1 MAVENDVLST
11 IRARPV
17 RMALPAGMPPGVL
30 HDRRNHERRDALVR
44 RILAEFDDMPGMSLS
59 LQQAGR
65 FLGVDAT
72 ACGRILAALTRE
84 GLLHRTASLQFVRTE
99 LPRPRR
105 RAEG

>member
-1 MAVENDVLST
+1 MSVENDVLST
-11 IRARPV
+11 IRARPA
-17 RMALPAGMPPGVL
+17 RMALPAGMPAGVL

-65 FLGVDAT
+65 FLGVDAS
-72 ACGRILAALTRE
+72 ACARILAALTRE

-105 RAEG
+105 RAQG

>member
-1 MAVENDVLST
+1 MAEHDVLSAV
-11 IRARPV
+11 RAKPA

-65 FLGVDAT
+65 FLGVDAH

-84 GLLHRTASLQFVRTE
+84 GHLRRTAAMQYVRNE
-99 LPRPRR
+99 LPRTLR
-105 RAEG
+105 RAHG

>member
-1 MAVENDVLST
+1 MVEHNILSAV
-11 IRARPV
+11 RPKPA
-17 RMALPAGMPPGVL
+17 RMALPAGIPAGVL
-30 HDRRNHERRDALVR
+30 RDRRNHERRDALVR

-65 FLGVDAT
+65 FLGVDEK

-84 GLLHRTASLQFVRTE
+84 GHLRRNASLQYVRTE

-105 RAEG
+105 RAHA

>member
-1 MAVENDVLST
+1 MSVEKHVLSAV
-11 IRARPV
+11 RAKPA
-17 RMALPAGMPPGVL
+17 RMALPAGMPAGVL

-65 FLGVDAT
+65 FLGVDAS
-72 ACGRILAALTRE
+72 ACARILAALTRE

-105 RAEG
+105 RAQG

>member
-1 MAVENDVLST
+1 MSVENDVLST

-17 RMALPAGMPPGVL
+17 RMALPAGIPPGVL

-65 FLGVDAT
+65 FLGVDET

-84 GLLHRTASLQFVRTE
+84 GHLRRTASLQFVRTE
-99 LPRPRR
+99 QPRPHR
-105 RAEG
+105 RAHG

>member
-1 MAVENDVLST
+1 MSVEKHVLSAV
-11 IRARPV
+11 RAKPA
-17 RMALPAGMPPGVL
+17 RMALPAGIPPGVL

-44 RILAEFDDMPGMSLS
+44 RILAEFDDMPGLSLS

-65 FLGVDAT
+65 FLGVDEF

-84 GLLHRTASLQFVRTE
+84 GHLRRTASLQFVRTE

-105 RAEG
+105 RAHG